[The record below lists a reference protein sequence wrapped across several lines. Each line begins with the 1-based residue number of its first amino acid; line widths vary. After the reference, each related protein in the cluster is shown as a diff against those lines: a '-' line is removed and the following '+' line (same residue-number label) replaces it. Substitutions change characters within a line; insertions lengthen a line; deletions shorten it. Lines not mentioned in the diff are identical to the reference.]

1 MDQIMRICRAMKW
14 SLDFDQGDAVIIYHF
29 SKAIG
34 TCVHSKTSE
43 KKKTQSETNCNH
55 TAMIQVQDNEALDQ
69 AWWQWEWS

>member
-1 MDQIMRICRAMKW
+1 MKW

-55 TAMIQVQDNEALDQ
+55 TAMI
-69 AWWQWEWS
+69 